1 MFSTEIINFLTII
14 FSLII
19 FYIFH
24 IYRNEI
30 ANYCKLIDRP
40 KKNKIHKNE
49 TALTGS
55 FSIFVTLII
64 SNIIY
69 FINNDFNRDILL
81 ILLSTSVTFIIGL
94 IDDRKNLSY
103 KIKFIIFTILILII
117 INNSENLFL
126 KHLNFETFN
135 NIYVLSNFEA
145 NIVTLI
151 CLLLLINATNLSDG
165 INGLCI
171 GILIIWLLYIKYHF
185 DTFLSLDSI
194 IIISILTFIF
204 IFKNYYFL
212 GNSGSHFLGIF
223 IGMIII
229 QSYNANLSIEQN
241 ENSISVEEIFILL
254 MLPGLD
260 MLRLFI
266 FRLLRKQNPF
276 SSDLTHLHHYLFKR
290 YKLKIALLVYFSFM
304 IGPLIIYNL
313 TQIRSINIIA
323 FFIIIYS
330 TLIYFL
336 NKKTCE

>member
-1 MFSTEIINFLTII
+1 MFSAEMINFLTII

-24 IYRNEI
+24 IYHKDI

-64 SNIIY
+64 CNIIY

-81 ILLSTSVTFIIGL
+81 ILISTSVAFIIGL

-103 KIKFIIFTILILII
+103 KIKFIIFIILILTI

-126 KHLNFETFN
+126 HRLNFETFN
-135 NIYVLSNFEA
+135 NIYVLNNFEA
-145 NIVTLI
+145 NIVTLL

-171 GILIIWLLYIKYHF
+171 GILIIWLSYIKYNF
-185 DTFLSLDSI
+185 DPFLSLDSI

-229 QSYNANLSIEQN
+229 QSYNTNLSIEHN

-254 MLPGLD
+254 MLPGID
-260 MLRLFI
+260 MLRVFI
-266 FRLLRKQNPF
+266 FRLLKKQNCF

-313 TQIRSINIIA
+313 TQIQSINIIA

-330 TLIYFL
+330 ILIYFL
-336 NKKTCE
+336 NKKTYE